1 MIRRI
6 NFEVSIADIIS
17 SCPRLP
23 LSGSEIR
30 WLPSAALVS
39 SSESQI
45 SAGWEG
51 GPGGC
56 LWLESP
62 GEGTDRENT
71 LHFDWEWPR
80 SLRFQGMGFSL
91 PGSPVLVEY
100 VPLNSCPSGNLRLC
114 PYLEIGP
121 LQVQLVEAMRYWMG
135 PSPNMPAVLVRT
147 GGPGRRPCG
156 D

>member
-6 NFEVSIADIIS
+6 NFEVSRADIIS
-17 SCPRLP
+17 SCPQLP
-23 LSGSEIR
+23 LPGSEIG
-30 WLPSAALVS
+30 WLPSAALVGG
-39 SSESQI
+39 SESQI

-71 LHFDWEWPR
+71 LHFDREWPR
-80 SLRFQGMGFSL
+80 SLRFQGVGFSL

-100 VPLNSCPSGNLRLC
+100 VPLNSCPSGNLRLYS
-114 PYLEIGP
+114 YLEIGP
-121 LQVQLVEAMRYWMG
+121 LQCNWL
-135 PSPNMPAVLVRT
+135 
-147 GGPGRRPCG
+147 RPCCIG
-156 D
+156 WAPHPICLLSW